1 MAGDREVGRDSKSP
15 FLQLVTFGGPGLIL
29 GSTHRSLSPLQGA
42 LLGLL
47 ASEPGECIAIVRAI
61 ALLWQPAPPD
71 RLRHRISQLVY
82 SLNRA
87 YPTPLVVKERD
98 RYCLSETIATDY
110 QVLSASISS
119 GNPAEAADLFLRGF
133 LSELT
138 TPPTDA
144 FSDWLD
150 TRRLELRS
158 RIRHT
163 AAEHWGR
170 LTRQGRW
177 KEAIAPAQ
185 TLLSVDP
192 GDERA
197 LRMLIRAGAM
207 CGSVREVEAAFFSFV
222 ERSEIDENDWAPDAE
237 TLSLVERLREMD
249 SRAGAQVNTQ
259 SEGTMPLVGRADEL
273 TSLSAAMCPRPG
285 GGLRLVVIR
294 GERGTGKTR
303 LVDESLTKGLLT
315 GIRVLRSRASEFERG
330 VFLSSVLEALSAS
343 HVARYIHK
351 LSDPWRSTMLELLPE
366 FHTGPGAPPEPPAVE
381 PDRVP
386 RRLLEA
392 VRQLMMMIAGS
403 EPTILFID
411 DFHWADRNS
420 VAALRYVGE
429 RWPSLPLAIV
439 LAVQTE
445 CLRPEDPISRFV
457 DNPTVRCEP
466 SHFSIGQLS
475 LEAANELVAT
485 TALKTTVAA
494 EVRDQIVEL
503 SDRNPLFI
511 LELTKLHLAGQ
522 RLPNLDPED
531 FIPLPPSLARV
542 FADRLT
548 QLDDDAER
556 TVQVLS
562 VCGHPLYVP
571 SLSTLAGLSSKACVE
586 ALDQLQRCQ
595 LVGWGPRGFVVRNK
609 LIRHAVYDRMN
620 AVRRTWVHGQVA
632 VYLEESE
639 AKATRGE
646 LAVHYHHARMRAPAL
661 QHALAGA
668 RIAEQSCAVAEASKL
683 LSLAHRNTDDPL
695 AQARLAVRL
704 ARLHYLHRDI
714 AAAPARL
721 AEAAEQL
728 RRIQRPQSALVAE
741 IQRIEVL
748 AGGGAR
754 SPRRAAARAEEHR
767 RNAEREGHWRAFAM
781 AVALEL
787 RIYRSEGQG
796 GRADRLATQAAKLLD
811 KVEPRSRGWLHASL
825 TIHLGRDF
833 DAELEHARQAISIAR
848 QTRAQGELLRA
859 LGRLIAIQ
867 GVRGLIADP
876 EAMAAAEEGEVL
888 AAESDNYVDR
898 SNLFAN
904 AGAGYLAIGQ
914 LDRARNWFAR
924 AEAALATVNACS
936 SHVTLA
942 CRLGELALEETELE
956 EAWDHYARA
965 RGWWTPGMGR
975 LLGMTSHSGAGL
987 VALRSG
993 KLDRARKMESRLAT
1007 PPTGWFTDP
1016 WSFALFRAKMS
1027 EWRGFVSEGADSI
1040 GDIAKRVE
1048 TSQPAAWARL
1058 KFEEA
1063 RMRLR
1068 HSLPLRDEVTAT
1080 AAKAAAA
1087 LGVTRWIDQLRA
1099 LQRRMR

>member
-1 MAGDREVGRDSKSP
+1 MK
-15 FLQLVTFGGPGLIL
+15 Q
-29 GSTHRSLSPLQGA
+29 
-42 LLGLL
+42 
-47 ASEPGECIAIVRAI
+47 
-61 ALLWQPAPPD
+61 
-71 RLRHRISQLVY
+71 
-82 SLNRA
+82 
-87 YPTPLVVKERD
+87 RD
-98 RYCLSETIATDY
+98 RYCLSEAIATDY
-110 QVLSASISS
+110 QVLSASIST
-119 GNPAEAADLFLRGF
+119 GHPAEAADLLRRGF

-150 TRRLELRS
+150 AKRLELRS

-163 AAEHWGR
+163 AAEHWSR

-177 KEAIAPAQ
+177 KEAFAPAQ
-185 TLLSVDP
+185 ALLSVDP
-192 GDERA
+192 YDERA

-207 CGSVREVEAAFFSFV
+207 CGSVREVEAAFLSFV
-222 ERSEIDENDWAPDAE
+222 ERSELDERDWAPDAE
-237 TLSLVERLREMD
+237 TLSLVERLREVGA
-249 SRAGAQVNTQ
+249 RTGAQVATRF
-259 SEGTMPLVGRADEL
+259 EGTMPLVGRADEL
-273 TSLSAAMCPRPG
+273 TALSAEMCPRPE

-303 LVDESLTKGLLT
+303 LVDESLAKGLLS

-330 VFLSSVLEALSAS
+330 VFLNSVLEALSAS
-343 HVARYIHK
+343 HVASYIQE

-366 FHTGPGAPPEPPAVE
+366 FHIGPGAPPEPPVVE

-392 VRQLMMMIAGS
+392 VRQLLVLIAGS

-429 RWPSLPLAIV
+429 RWPALPLAIV

-445 CLRPEDPISRFV
+445 CLRADDPISRFV

-466 SHFSIGQLS
+466 TQLSLAELS
-475 LEAANELVAT
+475 LEAAGELVAT
-485 TALKTTVAA
+485 ATQTAVAA
-494 EVRDQIVEL
+494 GVRDHIVEL

-522 RLPNLDPED
+522 RLPKLDPDD
-531 FIPLPPSLARV
+531 FVPLPPSLARV

-556 TVQVLS
+556 TLQVLS

-571 SLSTLAGLSSKACVE
+571 PLSKLAGLSSNACVE
-586 ALDQLQRCQ
+586 ALDQLQRCR
-595 LVGWGPRGFVVRNK
+595 LVGWGQRGFIVRNK
-609 LIRHAVYDRMN
+609 LIRYAVYDRMN

-632 VYLEESE
+632 RYLEE
-639 AKATRGE
+639 AVATATPGE
-646 LAVHYHHARMRAPAL
+646 LAVHYHHARMRGPAL

-668 RIAEQSCAVAEASKL
+668 RVAEQTFAVAEASRL

-695 AQARLAVRL
+695 ARARLAVRL

-728 RRIQRPQSALVAE
+728 RKIQRPQSALVAE

-748 AGGGAR
+748 ASGGAR
-754 SPRRAAARAEEHR
+754 SPRMAADRAREHR
-767 RNAEREGHWRAFAM
+767 ASAERERHWKAFAM
-781 AVALEL
+781 AADLEL
-787 RIYRSEGQG
+787 QIYRSEGQAS
-796 GRADRLATQAAKLLD
+796 RADRLTARTRQLLG

-825 TIHLGRDF
+825 TLHPQDDF
-833 DAELEHARQAISIAR
+833 DAALEHARQAISIAR

-876 EAMAAAEEGEVL
+876 EATAAAEEGATL

-898 SNLFAN
+898 YNLLAN
-904 AGAGYLAIGQ
+904 VGAGYLAIGQ

-924 AEAALATVNACS
+924 AETALANVNACA
-936 SHVTLA
+936 SHVALS

-956 EAWDHYARA
+956 EAWDHFASA

-975 LLGMTSHSGAGL
+975 LLGISSHSGAGL
-987 VALRSG
+987 AALRSG
-993 KLDRARKMESRLAT
+993 KLERARKMESRLAT
-1007 PPTGWFTDP
+1007 PPASWFADP
-1016 WSFALFRAKMS
+1016 WTFALFRAKMS

-1040 GDIAKRVE
+1040 SDIARLIE
-1048 TSQPAAWARL
+1048 TSQPAPWARL

-1063 RMRLR
+1063 RLRLR
-1068 HSLPLRDEVTAT
+1068 HSLRLREEVAET

-1087 LGVTRWIDQLRA
+1087 LGVSRWIDKLRA
-1099 LQRRMR
+1099 LERRRR